1 MIVDAGQRWTAR
13 RPVFVRPDGSTLR
26 PHAWEVAE
34 LPDDTTARAFVERH
48 HYSGSYPAALRRFG
62 LFHGADLLGVA
73 VLSQPMHVDALRPFP
88 RDAAMELGRF
98 VLLDRVPFNAES
110 WMARRCFEV
119 LAREGLDGVVMFSD
133 PEPRVDAEGRTTFRG
148 HVGTIYQA
156 SGAVY
161 GGRATPRTLRL
172 LADGTA
178 VSART
183 LSKIRARERGWRYGV
198 EQLVAAGA
206 PAPANDG
213 ADLAAW
219 LRAVLPL
226 VTRTQR
232 HGGNHRYLLPVSA
245 LARRCLLPLALG
257 ARRTL
262 PGCGLPYPKAPGAA
276 LVEVA

>member
-1 MIVDAGQRWTAR
+1 MIVDVGQRWTAR

-34 LPDDTTARAFVERH
+34 LPDDTTARAFVEAH

-62 LFHGADLLGVA
+62 LFHGADLVGVA

-133 PEPRVDAEGRTTFRG
+133 PESRVDVEGRTTFRG
-148 HVGTIYQA
+148 HYGTIYQA

-161 GGRATPRTLRL
+161 AGRATPRTLRL
-172 LADGTA
+172 LPDGT
-178 VSART
+178 VFSART

-213 ADLAAW
+213 DLTAW
-219 LRAVLPL
+219 LRTVLPL

-232 HGGNHRYLLPVSA
+232 HGGNHRYLMPVSR
-245 LARRCLLPLALG
+245 LARRRLDG
-257 ARRTL
+257 A
-262 PGCGLPYPKAPGAA
+262 GLPYPKAPAA
-276 LVEVA
+276 LEVA